1 MSTLAN
7 ALWLAGPLTQLAL
20 IVLMVRNKLR
30 AEYPLFFSLTI
41 FDLLT
46 TVGLYGVYQVSHG
59 GMQYFYAYW
68 TLEAVGVLL
77 SFLVIRELFTNALK
91 PYAALRDLGGMLFI
105 WAGVVLLLGGTVI
118 ALSSPGNT
126 SAHIMA
132 AILSAERSVR
142 LTQVGLLLF
151 LLLFAHKL
159 GLSWKHHVFGFSLGL
174 GLFAASDLVLVS
186 LLTQYGGTWTRA
198 YSTLHAEA
206 YLFTMGILLVGAA
219 MKEPARELLIA
230 AERPVLQRWN
240 EVLLATGFVGG
251 VPMPETENRF
261 LGAVE
266 QTVDR
271 VLQNEI
277 RRY

>member
-20 IVLMVRNKLR
+20 IVLLVRKKLR
-30 AEYPLFFSLTI
+30 AEYPLFFSLCV
-41 FDLLT
+41 FDLAT
-46 TVGLYGVYQVSHG
+46 TVILYGVWHVSYT
-59 GMQYFYAYW
+59 QYFFAYW
-68 TLEAVGVLL
+68 TLEAVGVIL
-77 SFLVIRELFTNALK
+77 SFLVIRELFVNALK
-91 PYAALRDLGGMLFI
+91 PYAALRDLGSMLFL
-105 WAGVVLLLGGTVI
+105 WAGIVLLLGGTVI
-118 ALSSPGNT
+118 ALSSPGNP
-126 SAHIMA
+126 AVQAMG
-132 AILSAERSVR
+132 AILSAERSIR

-159 GLSWKHHVFGFSLGL
+159 GLTWKHHVFGFSLGL

-186 LLTQYGGTWTRA
+186 LRTQYGGAWAQT
-198 YSTLHAEA
+198 YSTLHAES
-206 YLFTMGILLVGAA
+206 YLFTMGILLVAA
-219 MKEPARELLIA
+219 TLTEPARELHLA

-251 VPMPETENRF
+251 VPMAETENRF

-271 VLQNEI
+271 ILQNEI

>member
-20 IVLMVRNKLR
+20 IVLMVRKKLR
-30 AEYPLFFSLTI
+30 AEYPLFFALTV

-46 TVGLYGVYQVSHG
+46 TVVLYAVYEMTHG
-59 GMQYFYAYW
+59 GVDYFYAYW
-68 TLEAVGVLL
+68 TMEAVGVIL
-77 SFLVIRELFTNALK
+77 SFLVIRELFTNAMK
-91 PYAALRDLGGMLFI
+91 PYAALRDLSAMLFL
-105 WAGVVLLLGGTVI
+105 WAGVVLLIGGTVI
-118 ALSSPGNT
+118 AISSPGNP
-126 SAHIMA
+126 AEHIMA
-132 AILSAERSVR
+132 AILSAERSIR

-159 GLSWKHHVFGFSLGL
+159 GLTWKHHVFSFSLGL

-186 LLTQYGGTWTRA
+186 LRTQYGSAWSET
-198 YSTLHAEA
+198 YSIVHAEA
-206 YLFTMGILLVGAA
+206 YLVAIAVLLVGAA
-219 MKEPARELLIA
+219 IKEPARDLVIA
-230 AERPVLQRWN
+230 SERPVLQRWN

-251 VPMPETENRF
+251 VPMTEPENRF

-271 VLQNEI
+271 VLRNEI
-277 RRY
+277 RRD